1 MAPMLRVIQIQS
13 AKIDRLTEV
22 LRVHKADRNAYEVDI
37 PFVQNPPI
45 RLNSDALTYMSAFTK
60 A

>member
-1 MAPMLRVIQIQS
+1 MLRVIQIQS

-22 LRVHKADRNAYEVDI
+22 LRVHKADRSAYEVDI